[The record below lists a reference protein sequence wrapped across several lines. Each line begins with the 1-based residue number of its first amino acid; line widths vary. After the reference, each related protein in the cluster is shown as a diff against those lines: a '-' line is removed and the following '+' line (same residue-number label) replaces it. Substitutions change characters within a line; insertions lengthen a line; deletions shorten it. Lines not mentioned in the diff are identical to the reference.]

1 MEFRYI
7 PNTEQD
13 RKEMLQSLGLESVDQ
28 LFQSIPEN
36 VRFQGDM
43 QIPEAMT
50 EDQLME
56 SLENM
61 AASNVSTKDH
71 AVFLGAG
78 AYDHYIPSV
87 VKHLAFR
94 SEFYTAYTPYQ
105 PEISQ
110 GVLQAIFEFQTMI
123 SRLTEMDVVNASMY
137 DAQSAMAEAA
147 MMAAG
152 STRRK
157 RVLVS
162 GAVHPQ
168 AEQVLQVYAKG
179 QDVTVESIPAVN
191 GITDIDALQQ
201 MIGDDVAA
209 VLVQYPNFYGTIEDL
224 QTIGDMVHQHKGL
237 LIVSVNPLAMGLLK
251 SPGALGADIV
261 VGEGQ
266 VLGNSLSFGGPYLGF
281 FATTKALMRKLPGRI
296 VGETVDQNGKRG
308 FVLTLQAREQHIRRE
323 KATSNICSNQA
334 LNALIA
340 TIYMATI
347 GKKGLVEL
355 AQVNLQKAHYLSEQ
369 LQTLPGVSM
378 PFTAPFFNEF
388 VIKLPVEVAAVN
400 QALLEQGIIGGL
412 DLGEINP
419 ALANHMLIAVT
430 EKRTKEQMDRFVSV
444 LKEGIL

>member
-123 SRLTEMDVVNASMY
+123 GRLTEMDVVNASMY

-334 LNALIA
+334 LNALIT

-388 VIKLPVEVAAVN
+388 VIKLPADVAAVN

-412 DLGEINP
+412 DLGEIDP